1 MEEVS
6 KRAFSIGEIAT
17 KSDVSPAF
25 IYQQI
30 AEKKLKA
37 RKIGRRTVVLDDDW
51 QSWLKDMPEAVI
63 KPRAKRVK
71 VA

>member
-1 MEEVS
+1 VEEVS

-30 AEKKLKA
+30 ADKKLRA
-37 RKIGRRTVVLDDDW
+37 VKIGRRTVVLDQDW
-51 QSWLKDMPEAVI
+51 KAWLNAMPEVVA
-63 KPRAKRVK
+63 KPRAKRG
-71 VA
+71 AAA